1 MQNGSA
7 RSSMQPPQAQRVL
20 CRRTARKTPRPDRNP
35 VGPEVHRARLEGDS
49 SQFRVH
55 GRPGVTA
62 LADRRQAAVHTTPQG
77 RSQAAYKTVRR
88 RTSGCNKRGATSAAL
103 GNTLTSTEE
112 ETHNVQNSRHRDC
125 CGPPVCRHGTGV
137 RRRCSEDEG
146 RMPKADRYEVG
157 CEDEDVREEVK
168 LNQARNMED
177 ELG

>member
-103 GNTLTSTEE
+103 GNTLTRAPRRKPIMSKIL
-112 ETHNVQNSRHRDC
+112 
-125 CGPPVCRHGTGV
+125 GTAIVAGLLFV
-137 RRRCSEDEG
+137 VTAPAFAADA
-146 RMPKADRYEVG
+146 PKTKAECQKLTDMKWDAKTKT
-157 CEDEDVREEVK
+157 CVK
-168 LNQARNMED
+168 K
-177 ELG
+177 